1 LRLVGVP
8 GGRLAAVSQL
18 GLSVAMKRK
27 IAAIFAADVVGY
39 SRMMAEDEEDTL
51 QCLASYR
58 KVMDDFIA
66 KGSGRIFNT
75 GGDSVFAEFSSSVEA
90 VRAAIDIQEALRSH
104 NLQRPP
110 NRQMIF
116 RIGITVGDV
125 VERDGDLLGD
135 GVNIAARL
143 EGLAEPGGICVS
155 RSVYEQVANKV
166 SVRFSDIGE
175 QQVKNIPQPVHA
187 YAIGP
192 RTMGAVRPGLGS
204 TAATTEFKAVGAQH
218 RGAMVVAA
226 ITAVALAGVAYLLLD
241 HSKPGK
247 QSNPVQT
254 PTTPQVQASTAGA
267 APLRSLVPETIPFI
281 ADRYREAIRNDYLP
295 APGPKALAVGSLTIG
310 FVSGQ
315 PDVETAKA
323 AALQICQARAD
334 EIKPPPRRCEL
345 YAVNNEVVS
354 ALTSPPLPPTPWL
367 VRDPAVETLF
377 SVSSIPFLSQ
387 NAKEF
392 LEKNYVPGR
401 TPKALSIHSS
411 GRNSYYYGQQ
421 SQDEAVRRSLEFCG
435 SNAGVPCMVL
445 SVDNVFVVPMPKTMK
460 IVGLLAP
467 ETITAVN
474 PDVRSDVVRRIRNAQ
489 GGWSALAAGASGR
502 PGISVRSV
510 DETAAVKTAMADC
523 ERQDRD
529 CKVIAIGPFTVQPN

>member
-1 LRLVGVP
+1 
-8 GGRLAAVSQL
+8 
-18 GLSVAMKRK
+18 MKRK

-104 NLQRPP
+104 NLQRTP
-110 NRQMIF
+110 NRQMVF

-155 RSVYEQVANKV
+155 RSIYEQVANKV
-166 SVRFSDIGE
+166 AVRFSDIGE

-192 RTMGAVRPGLGS
+192 RTIGAVRPGLAS
-204 TAATTEFKAVGAQH
+204 TAATTEFKGIGSQH

-241 HSKPGK
+241 RSRPVN

-254 PTTPQVQASTAGA
+254 ATPPVQASATLA

-334 EIKPPPRRCEL
+334 EIRPPPRRCEL
-345 YAVNNEVVS
+345 YAVDNEIVS
-354 ALTSPPLPPTPWL
+354 ALTSPPLPPPPWL
-367 VRDPAVETLF
+367 VRDPAVETPF

-392 LEKNYVPGR
+392 LEKNYVPAR
-401 TPKALSIHSS
+401 APKALSVHSS

-467 ETITAVN
+467 ETIMAVN
-474 PDVRSDVVRRIRNAQ
+474 PDLRSDVVRRLRNAQ
-489 GGWSALAAGASGR
+489 GGWSALATGAAGR
-502 PGISVRSV
+502 PGISVRST
-510 DETAAVKTAMADC
+510 DEAKAVKAAMADC